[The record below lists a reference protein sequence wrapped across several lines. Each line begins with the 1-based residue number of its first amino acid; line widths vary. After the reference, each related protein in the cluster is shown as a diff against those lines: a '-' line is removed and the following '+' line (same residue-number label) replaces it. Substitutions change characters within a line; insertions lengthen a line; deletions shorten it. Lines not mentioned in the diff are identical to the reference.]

1 MEAKKVWLVTG
12 ASRGLGLTLVKKLLK
27 NNYRVIAT
35 SRNLERLKSEIGD
48 KSDAFL
54 PIEINLLDD
63 NNVKLAV
70 EKSIAHFGRI
80 DVVVNNAGYGQI
92 GTLEELTDQEAREN
106 FDVNVFGTLNVI
118 RNVMPYLRKEKSG
131 HIFNIASVGGLFA
144 GFPGW
149 GIYCSTKFAVAGLTE
164 SLAEEIKEFNLKA
177 TVVYPG
183 YFRTDF
189 LAKGS
194 VKTPEHII
202 NDYESARAS
211 QQAHLENI
219 NGNQPNDPEK
229 AADVLIAIS
238 KEDNPPVHLLLGAD
252 AYEMMKKKMDIL
264 NDDVQQWKDYTLSTA
279 FNNSE
284 E

>member
-12 ASRGLGLTLVKKLLK
+12 ASKGLGLTLVKKLLK
-27 NNYRVIAT
+27 NNYRVVAA
-35 SRNLERLKSEIGD
+35 SRNVESLKSEIKDG
-48 KSDAFL
+48 SDAFL

-63 NNVKLAV
+63 SDVKNAI

-92 GTLEELTDQEAREN
+92 GTLEELSDEESREN

-118 RNVMPYLRKEKSG
+118 RNVMPYLRKQRSG
-131 HIFNIASVGGLFA
+131 HIFNISSVGGLFA

-149 GIYCSTKFAVAGLTE
+149 GIYCSTKFAVAGFTE
-164 SLAEEIKEFNLKA
+164 ALAEEAKEFDVKA
-177 TVVYPG
+177 TIVYPG

-194 VKTPEHII
+194 VKTPKQII
-202 NDYESARAS
+202 TDYEAARAS
-211 QQAHLENI
+211 EVVHLENI

-229 AADVLIAIS
+229 AADVLIDIS
-238 KEDNPPVHLLLGAD
+238 KEKNPPVHLLLGSD
-252 AYEMMKKKMDIL
+252 AYEMMKNKIDIL
-264 NDDVQQWKDYTLSTA
+264 TKDAEQWKDYTVSTA
-279 FNNSE
+279 F
-284 E
+284 